1 MALLTRRNS
10 HREKDMPHDERYHQP
25 APRSTGISSDPLTD
39 LLRSGAQRLIQQAI
53 EAELGVLLEAY
64 AGDKTNDGRAR
75 LVRHGHL
82 PEREVIGAVPV
93 KVPHVRDRGDTAEKV
108 RFTSTILPPYLR
120 KAKSIEE

>member
-1 MALLTRRNS
+1 MTRDTIS
-10 HREKDMPHDERYHQP
+10 QLPDPQ
-25 APRSTGISSDPLTD
+25 GFSSDPLTD

-82 PEREVIGAVPV
+82 PEREVIAGIGAGP
-93 KVPHVRDRGDTAEKV
+93 G
-108 RFTSTILPPYLR
+108 
-120 KAKSIEE
+120 

>member
-1 MALLTRRNS
+1 
-10 HREKDMPHDERYHQP
+10 MPHDERYHQP
-25 APRSTGISSDPLTD
+25 APRSTGILPDPLTD

-82 PEREVIGAVPV
+82 APAFFAPISA
-93 KVPHVRDRGDTAEKV
+93 
-108 RFTSTILPPYLR
+108 LR
-120 KAKSIEE
+120 TWHCGGPRLLESKSRT

>member
-1 MALLTRRNS
+1 
-10 HREKDMPHDERYHQP
+10 MPHDERYHQP

-82 PEREVIGAVPV
+82 PEREVITGIGAGPV
-93 KVPHVRDRGDTAEKV
+93 KVPRVELCPKVGDGLIRR
-108 RFTSTILPPYLR
+108 RFEV
-120 KAKSIEE
+120 A